1 MKFAVMDPAN
11 RDGELVAHPVSK
23 CTRLGKREVMRI
35 RRYAAA
41 HKTRLPQDELPVLLI
56 AQADRFAQSTDRPA
70 GSSLFGRRSR
80 FPAGVRVRSA
90 SEDEVLVGDAKRR
103 PVRRRGLAIADR
115 GEPILKPLLDN
126 FGIYRCQGVLGRQIS
141 LGPDGR
147 LIRRTDGRQLVK
159 QALPKNCRLL
169 RSENG
174 SCETS

>member
-23 CTRLGKREVMRI
+23 RTRLGKREVMRI

-70 GSSLFGRRSR
+70 ARSLFGRSRR
-80 FPAGVRVRSA
+80 FPAGVRVRPA
-90 SEDEVLVGDAKRR
+90 SEYEVLVGDSKRR
-103 PVRRRGLAIADR
+103 PVRRPVRGLAIADR

-126 FGIYRCQGVLGRQIS
+126 FGIYLCQRVLGRRIS
-141 LGPDGR
+141 LSPDCR
-147 LIRRTDGRQLVK
+147 LIRRTDGRQVVQQWLM
-159 QALPKNCRLL
+159 
-169 RSENG
+169 
-174 SCETS
+174 